1 MIRNKKQKEQKGKR
15 SMSVWHGME
24 VVCLLTG
31 LACIFYYIV
40 IVGYAGITA
49 DFAWVWIAGAA
60 FLLAVA
66 GGMFAEA
73 RQHRAVLVGLLRA
86 AWILMVIGI
95 LVVGF
100 IGAHIFA
107 GMRQKPEQNLPYV
120 IVLGAP
126 VRGTKVSKALRKRLD
141 CAAEYAKENPD
152 TVFFLSGGQ
161 GDGEDIT
168 EAEAMYE
175 YLIEAGVDAD
185 RLRME
190 DRSTTTWENLEFC
203 NELQPLHTKRV
214 GILSNDFHIYRAVQ
228 MAGRQGYGDV
238 CGIPSASDVLM
249 QPHYVLREVFAVLAA
264 TVRGKMRI

>member
-1 MIRNKKQKEQKGKR
+1 MTEKQQEQKGKR
-15 SMSVWHGME
+15 AMSVWHGVE
-24 VVCLLTG
+24 TVCLILG
-31 LACIFYYIV
+31 LVCIFYYIV

-49 DFAWVWIAGAA
+49 DFAWIWLVGAA

-66 GGMFAEA
+66 GGMFAES
-73 RQHRAVLVGLLRA
+73 RHHMTVLANLLRA
-86 AWILMVIGI
+86 AGILMAVGIVVI
-95 LVVGF
+95 GF

-107 GMRQKPEQNLPYV
+107 GMRQKPEQNLSYV
-120 IVLGAP
+120 IVLGAQ

-168 EAEAMYE
+168 EAEAMHE
-175 YLIEAGVDAD
+175 YLLEAGVDAD

-203 NELQPLHTKRV
+203 NELQPLHTERV

-228 MAGRQGYGDV
+228 MARRQGYEDV
-238 CGIPSASDVLM
+238 CGIPSASDALM
-249 QPHYVLREVFAVLAA
+249 QPHYVLREVFAALAA
-264 TVRGKMRI
+264 TVRGKMWI

>member
-1 MIRNKKQKEQKGKR
+1 MTEKQQEQKGKR
-15 SMSVWHGME
+15 SMGIWHGTE
-24 VVCLLTG
+24 AVCLILG

-49 DFAWVWIAGAA
+49 DFAWIWLVCTA
-60 FLLAVA
+60 FLLTVA
-66 GGMFAEA
+66 GGMFAES
-73 RQHRAVLVGLLRA
+73 RHHMEVLANLLRA
-86 AWILMVIGI
+86 AWILMAIGI
-95 LVVGF
+95 VAVGF
-100 IGAHIFA
+100 IGAHILA
-107 GMRQKPEQNLPYV
+107 GMRQKQEQNLPYV
-120 IVLGAP
+120 IVLGAQ

-175 YLIEAGVDAD
+175 YLTEAGVDMD

-190 DRSTTTWENLEFC
+190 DRSTTTWENLELC
-203 NELQPLHTKRV
+203 NELQPLHTERV

-228 MAGRQGYGDV
+228 MARRQGYEDV
-238 CGIPSASDVLM
+238 CGIPSASDAFM
-249 QPHYVLREVFAVLAA
+249 QPHYMLREVFAVLAA
-264 TVRGKMRI
+264 TARGKMRI

>member
-1 MIRNKKQKEQKGKR
+1 MAEKEKQREQEGKR
-15 SMSVWHGME
+15 LMSVWHGME
-24 VVCLLTG
+24 AVCLVLG

-49 DFAWVWIAGAA
+49 DFAWIWLVGAA
-60 FLLAVA
+60 FLLAIT
-66 GGMFAEA
+66 GGMFVEA
-73 RQHRAVLVGLLRA
+73 RHHMAVLTHLLCA
-86 AWILMVIGI
+86 AGILMAIGI
-95 LVVGF
+95 VAVGF

-120 IVLGAP
+120 IVLGAQ

-141 CAAEYAKENPD
+141 CAAEYAMENPE

-203 NELQPLHTKRV
+203 NELQPLHTEAV
-214 GILSNDFHIYRAVQ
+214 GIISNDFHIYRAVQ
-228 MAGRQGYGDV
+228 MARRQGYEDV
-238 CGIPSASDVLM
+238 CGIPSASDALM